1 VAVIVVAIT
10 GILFGLYKSF
20 KLRSSNIPFQ
30 NMKVTKLTSFG
41 HVHEPAISP
50 DGKYVAYVKD
60 EVGGNS
66 IRLRV
71 VGTTSEA
78 QVVSPTEGAFL
89 ISATF
94 SPDGKYIAYG
104 VALKDQP
111 PSTYFVPVLGGNAKK
126 LPLKRAHDVSFSP
139 DGQRLAY
146 LYNNLPEGKTS
157 LVIANVDGT
166 GEREVV
172 TRQAPNYY

>member
-1 VAVIVVAIT
+1 MRWEA
-10 GILFGLYKSF
+10 
-20 KLRSSNIPFQ
+20 
-30 NMKVTKLTSFG
+30 
-41 HVHEPAISP
+41 
-50 DGKYVAYVKD
+50 
-60 EVGGNS
+60 NS

-111 PSTYFVPVLGGNAKK
+111 LRLILCQCWEETQKNS
-126 LPLKRAHDVSFSP
+126 LKRAHDVSFSP

-157 LVIANVDGT
+157 LVIATSTEPASG
-166 GEREVV
+166 RW
-172 TRQAPNYY
+172 